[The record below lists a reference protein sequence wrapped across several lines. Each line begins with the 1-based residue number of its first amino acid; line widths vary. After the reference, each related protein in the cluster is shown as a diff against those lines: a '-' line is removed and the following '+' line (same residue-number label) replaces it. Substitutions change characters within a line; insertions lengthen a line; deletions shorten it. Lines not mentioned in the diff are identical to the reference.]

1 MAVQDWNT
9 NPDLNT
15 SLEGVDVSEG
25 SIPADFNNCFR
36 AIAAAIRVFYD
47 KSYRK
52 AESVRIQA
60 TGGALPTT
68 GLSENDLCIEYIP

>member
-1 MAVQDWNT
+1 MAVENWDT

-15 SLEGVDVSEG
+15 SIEGIDVSEG
-25 SIPADFNNCFR
+25 SLPKDFNDCFR
-36 AIAAAIRVFYD
+36 KMASAIRVFFD

-60 TGGALPTT
+60 TGGSLPTT
-68 GLSENDLCIEYIP
+68 GLSENDICIEYIP

>member
-1 MAVQDWNT
+1 MAVENWNT

-15 SLEGVDVSEG
+15 SIEGIDVSEG
-25 SIPADFNNCFR
+25 SLPKDFNDCFR
-36 AIAAAIRVFYD
+36 KMAAAIRVFFD

-52 AESVRIQA
+52 TESVRIQA

-68 GLSENDLCIEYIP
+68 GLSENDICIEYIP